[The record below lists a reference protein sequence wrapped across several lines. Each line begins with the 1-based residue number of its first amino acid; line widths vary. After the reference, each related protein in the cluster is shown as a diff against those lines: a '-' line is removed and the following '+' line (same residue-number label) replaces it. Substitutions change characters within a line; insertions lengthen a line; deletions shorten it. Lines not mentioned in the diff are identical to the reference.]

1 MTIPAWEDPRRVLK
15 RHGLRAKKRFSQ
27 SFLVSRH
34 AVDRIVAAL
43 DPRPD
48 ELTVELGPG
57 LGTLT
62 AALLRAGARVHA
74 VDLDRDMLGVL
85 ASELGDVETLEVV
98 EGDAAKVDLAALAGE
113 GRVALAGNL
122 PYAVTGAILENLVHQ
137 RDAIRRAVIMV
148 QREVANRL
156 LASPGG
162 KTYGALGVFVQAAY
176 EVSLVTKVS
185 AGSFHP
191 PPKVESAV
199 VALDPHPVPR
209 AIETESFRAVVR
221 AAFGQRRK
229 TLRNA
234 LKALE
239 GGVEA
244 LEASG
249 IDGSRRAET
258 LSVEELDRIAKE
270 HAS

>member
-1 MTIPAWEDPRRVLK
+1 MTIPEWEDPRRVL
-15 RHGLRAKKRFSQ
+15 RRYGLRAKRRFSQ

-34 AVDRIVAAL
+34 AVERIVDAI
-43 DPRPD
+43 DPSGD

-74 VDLDRDMLGVL
+74 IDLDRDMLAVL
-85 ASELGDVETLEVV
+85 RAELGGIEALTVS
-98 EGDAAKVDLAALAGE
+98 EGDAASVDLTSLAAG
-113 GRVALAGNL
+113 GRVAVAGNL
-122 PYAVTGAILENLVHQ
+122 PYSVTGAILRNLTVH
-137 RDAIRRAVIMV
+137 RLAIRRAVIMV
-148 QREVANRL
+148 QREVRHRL
-156 LASPGG
+156 LAEPGT
-162 KTYGALGVFVQAAY
+162 KTYGVLSVFVQAAFD
-176 EVSLVTKVS
+176 VAPVMNVS

-191 PPKVESAV
+191 KPSVESALV
-199 VALDPHPVPR
+199 RLEPHAQPR
-209 AIETESFRAVVR
+209 AVETDAFRAIVR

-229 TLRNA
+229 TLRNS

-239 GGVEA
+239 GAADA

-258 LSVEELDRIAKE
+258 LTVEELAHLARE
-270 HAS
+270 WAS